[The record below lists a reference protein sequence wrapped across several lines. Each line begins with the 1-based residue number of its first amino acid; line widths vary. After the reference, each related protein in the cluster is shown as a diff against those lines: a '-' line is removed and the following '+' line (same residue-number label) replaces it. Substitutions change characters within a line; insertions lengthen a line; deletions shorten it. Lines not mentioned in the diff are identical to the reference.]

1 MNFVY
6 ILHVMIFA
14 LSAVLVLASV
24 PRARRISHQRTREGM
39 VVFLL
44 SVGVWSVG
52 YVGYL
57 VLPGRSLKLAF
68 YLVGFVF
75 ALVAVAAWVYF
86 SAAYTGRPPR
96 MAPFKRTAVGVFLA
110 LLGLKVTNPIHNLY
124 FTSEWASEPFP
135 HLAIQHGI
143 FYWLVLGVS
152 YAVIAVAFW
161 MLIERFYHAGT
172 DTRPL
177 VGLIGLT
184 AVPALATI
192 FGSSIPGMLPLMYEP
207 PGVALFAVGTLFVY
221 FQKFEEIR
229 YAADTDDPTIY
240 LGQNGQIREANAAA
254 IELFPK
260 LADGVQKFLGE
271 VLPEVASQMSEE
283 GVIRRERDGEENFL
297 EVSVNP
303 IKAGDTTTGRLITI
317 RDVTDRE
324 RYRRDLEERTEQLEL
339 LNRVVRHD
347 IRNDMFVIQGWSE
360 TLEEHVDRDGTDAL
374 ERIQTTSKQ
383 IIDLTE
389 TARDLLDLVTSQS
402 TPELEPIDL
411 AEQLDIELSTAK
423 SSYSEADIQ
432 LEGELPTIAV
442 GATPMLRSVF
452 RNLLNNA
459 IQHNDKEAPVVE
471 FTVAEQE
478 ETVEVRVRDNGPGI
492 PEDQRER
499 LFEKGQT
506 GPDSQGTGMGLYLVS
521 TLVDLYGGDL
531 RVEDAEPEGSVFTVE
546 LQKWQP

>member
-411 AEQLDIELSTAK
+411 AEQLDIEL
-423 SSYSEADIQ
+423 
-432 LEGELPTIAV
+432 
-442 GATPMLRSVF
+442 
-452 RNLLNNA
+452 
-459 IQHNDKEAPVVE
+459 
-471 FTVAEQE
+471 
-478 ETVEVRVRDNGPGI
+478 
-492 PEDQRER
+492 
-499 LFEKGQT
+499 
-506 GPDSQGTGMGLYLVS
+506 
-521 TLVDLYGGDL
+521 
-531 RVEDAEPEGSVFTVE
+531 
-546 LQKWQP
+546 